1 MKKIVMLLDRDQF
14 VVSYDP
20 KKATPEKLI
29 AAIKGAGYTSQI
41 VTDKRSFDA
50 TETTPASLPSGFPLL
65 DDALTRARNERKL
78 IVLDF
83 SAEWCAPCQ
92 RMERTTFTDAR
103 VRELLSRCVF
113 VKIDTDQQPELAERL
128 GVVGL
133 PDIRFVSPEGKVI
146 HRLRGYQDAESFA
159 DELERFIQTNRR

>member
-1 MKKIVMLLDRDQF
+1 MLLDRDQF

-29 AAIKGAGYTSQI
+29 AAIKAAGYTSQI
-41 VTDKRSFDA
+41 VNDNRSYDVA
-50 TETTPASLPSGFPLL
+50 ESTPASLPSGFPLL
-65 DDALTRARNERKL
+65 DEALMRARNDHRL

-83 SAEWCAPCQ
+83 SAKWCAPCQ
-92 RMERTTFTDAR
+92 RMERTTFADAR
-103 VRELLSRCVF
+103 VRELLSHSVL
-113 VKIDTDQQPELAERL
+113 VKIDTDQQPEIAERL

-146 HRLRGYQDAESFA
+146 HRLRGYQDAETFA
-159 DELERFIQTNRR
+159 GELQRFIQAVGRQRR